1 MPTPRATIATLT
13 SGKLLF
19 KNAVIT
25 VVGQAV
31 PLIVAIL
38 VIPVLIRSLGNER
51 FGFLT
56 LAWSAVGYLAI
67 FDLGVGRAL
76 TRMVAEK
83 LGKNASGEIALAV
96 YCGVIITAAIGTTI
110 GIGVALASD
119 FIVDYWLRANPA
131 FAPELIYAIRI
142 LAVSIPLLIAGSS
155 FRGVLEAHQRFDLI
169 NLIRIPVGVLNYVG
183 PLLAAL
189 YKPDLQLVMLSVL
202 FTRFLAFFAYA
213 YVCTRLVPTLSFRS
227 TLSAPIVI
235 DLLRFGGWITLIN
248 LVNPLLVILDRFVLA
263 AAVPL
268 VEVAYYTVPAEIVSK
283 LWILPSAVLMVLF
296 PAFSTLTASHLARI
310 QELFSS
316 ASKYLVLAVFPVC
329 MVLVGGSREIL
340 SMWLGASFAEESAR
354 LLQIIMVG
362 FLFNALAYVPF
373 ALLQAFGR
381 PHILVA
387 ILLVE
392 CVVYPPILWLLG
404 KEYGLFGIAIASA
417 GRFVLETIAFYSAA
431 KFQAKLSNQSTL
443 RFALTVLVTGAM
455 VIGVIL
461 LERQLQLLMSLT
473 LVAIYAYL
481 GWRHML
487 TADER
492 ATAKAAIARWR

>member
-1 MPTPRATIATLT
+1 MPTPRATIADLT
-13 SGKLLF
+13 SGRLLF

-76 TRMVAEK
+76 TRSVAEK
-83 LGKNASGEIALAV
+83 LGNNASNEIALAV
-96 YCGVIITAAIGTTI
+96 YCGVIITAAIGTII

-119 FIVDYWLRANPA
+119 LIVDYWLRANPA
-131 FAPELIYAIRI
+131 FATELTYAIRI

-155 FRGVLEAHQRFDLI
+155 LRGVLEAHQRFDLI
-169 NLIRIPVGVLNYVG
+169 NLIRIPVGILNYVG

-189 YKPDLQLVMLSVL
+189 YKPDLELVMLSVL
-202 FTRFLAFFAYA
+202 LTRFLAFLAYA
-213 YVCTRLVPTLSFRS
+213 YVCTRLVPTLSFFRS
-227 TLSAPIVI
+227 TLSVPIAI

-268 VEVAYYTVPAEIVSK
+268 VEVAYYTVPAEIVSR

-296 PAFSTLTASHLARI
+296 PAFSTLAQSHLRRI

-340 SMWLGASFAEESAR
+340 SMWLGVSFADESAR

-362 FLFNALAYVPF
+362 FLFNALAYIPF
-373 ALLQAFGR
+373 ALLQALGR
-381 PHILVA
+381 PYILIA
-387 ILLVE
+387 ILLIE
-392 CVVYPPILWLLG
+392 CVAYPPILWLLG
-404 KEYGLFGIAIASA
+404 QRFGLFGIAIASA
-417 GRFVLETIAFYSAA
+417 GRFILETIAFYSAA
-431 KFQAKLSNQSTL
+431 KFQAKLSN
-443 RFALTVLVTGAM
+443 
-455 VIGVIL
+455 
-461 LERQLQLLMSLT
+461 
-473 LVAIYAYL
+473 
-481 GWRHML
+481 
-487 TADER
+487 
-492 ATAKAAIARWR
+492 